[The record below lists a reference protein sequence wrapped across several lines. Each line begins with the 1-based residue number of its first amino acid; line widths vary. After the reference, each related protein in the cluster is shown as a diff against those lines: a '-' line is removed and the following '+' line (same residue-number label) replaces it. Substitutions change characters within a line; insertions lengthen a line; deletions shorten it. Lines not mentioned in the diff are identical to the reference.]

1 MNSSSLSFFL
11 FFLSSLNYI
20 QYLEGGLPP
29 SELLLLH
36 KEKIVQ
42 DVVRFT
48 HTRYYAYVHALTSVH
63 LHTP

>member
-1 MNSSSLSFFL
+1 M
-11 FFLSSLNYI
+11 SSLNYI
-20 QYLEGGLPP
+20 QYLEEGLPL

-63 LHTP
+63 LSYSLIYLVCFAGRQA